1 MNCNGKL
8 VRFDSIEHINT
19 LDALDPLNAL
29 DIGARVDELRA
40 LKDGWLEG
48 EGKSLRSE
56 GLDWL
61 VTACA
66 SHYPERTPLPHL
78 YPTPEGDIRAEWSN
92 DRWDLA
98 LRTARHVAWTRLEE
112 RPRRNPGA

>member
-19 LDALDPLNAL
+19 LDALDPLNPLNTL

-48 EGKSLRSE
+48 EGKSLR
-56 GLDWL
+56 
-61 VTACA
+61 
-66 SHYPERTPLPHL
+66 
-78 YPTPEGDIRAEWSN
+78 
-92 DRWDLA
+92 
-98 LRTARHVAWTRLEE
+98 
-112 RPRRNPGA
+112 PRGSIGW